1 MRRAGR
7 NAVRWRPVAATSL
20 SRLTEQSP
28 ALASYFA
35 EIRRIPVLEAEHEAA
50 LAKQLREARAAL
62 RDELGQI
69 PGCVA
74 LLVREWRSRRKAERV
89 AASICEAPEA
99 DPAFERRLD
108 DLFAEAAQALSQ
120 LDEASPSE
128 RRRLGQRLSAAFAQV
143 DPRTDL
149 LLSWLAELQSQA
161 EQPTAGLARELG
173 LPRPPPRQ
181 SLARAHAHRRN
192 YYRAK
197 DMLVSHNL
205 RLVVHIAKD
214 FRHLDIPFSD
224 LIQEGNLGLI
234 RAVEKFD
241 ERRGVRLTTYA
252 AWWIAQGFIRA
263 FQKQG
268 RSVRLPAHVYQ
279 RLMELRRLESEFERL
294 RQRAPSLEEIAAG
307 LGLTQEEV
315 TALLQA
321 RARVSSLDEVDAAG
335 KPSALVGRLHDSS
348 VGDPVEA
355 FDSEILRERI
365 HRLLEVL
372 DARERRIVSARF
384 GLAGGEERTLQDLGD
399 ELGISRERVR
409 QIEKRALERLSDAA
423 GAQHLEH
430 HLV

>member
-1 MRRAGR
+1 M
-7 NAVRWRPVAATSL
+7 AATSL

-99 DPAFERRLD
+99 
-108 DLFAEAAQALSQ
+108 
-120 LDEASPSE
+120 
-128 RRRLGQRLSAAFAQV
+128 G
-143 DPRTDL
+143 
-149 LLSWLAELQSQA
+149 
-161 EQPTAGLARELG
+161 
-173 LPRPPPRQ
+173 
-181 SLARAHAHRRN
+181 
-192 YYRAK
+192 
-197 DMLVSHNL
+197 
-205 RLVVHIAKD
+205 
-214 FRHLDIPFSD
+214 HLDIPFSD

-335 KPSALVGRLHDSS
+335 KPSPLAGRLHDSS